1 MAGYL
6 TAAQIAELLQV
17 SEKSVYRWAAGDP
30 TFPMLKIRRTV
41 RFRRERVIRW
51 LREREQ
57 AFGRPRM
64 RKRALAVAKFSPGD
78 ASSARSERQMIS
90 NRG

>member
-17 SEKSVYRWAAGDP
+17 SEKSAYRWAAGDP

-41 RFRRERVIRW
+41 RFPRERVIRW

-57 AFGRPRM
+57 GSGGPECGNGRSRSRSSVQEM
-64 RKRALAVAKFSPGD
+64 HRRRA
-78 ASSARSERQMIS
+78 ARDR
-90 NRG
+90 